1 MVVKKKDE
9 NVVKS
14 FLKGKWGKS
23 LTKYKKFI
31 KKDFFAM
38 HNKWGLR
45 KVSFE
50 TKSGNENKLHAMEKK
65 VDQGKRKAWEIN
77 DMQESKTKATII
89 EDVFCSDRHLKV
101 LN

>member
-1 MVVKKKDE
+1 M
-9 NVVKS
+9 KS

-50 TKSGNENKLHAMEKK
+50 TKSGNEIKFKEKG
-65 VDQGKRKAWEIN
+65 QGKRRAWEIN